1 MCSLTHA
8 LIQPTSQVEHPPS
21 PEILVPASVP
31 KPALPSASELGGH
44 ITPEWMLHSNL
55 RLLCGNHFIIR
66 QLKGKVSKNK
76 AFTGYR
82 ARTIRKQA
90 TKSKNGVIRSI
101 L

>member
-1 MCSLTHA
+1 MTIPSHDEGGVLLSAVSVGIHGTTSKPV
-8 LIQPTSQVEHPPS
+8 LPT
-21 PEILVPASVP
+21 
-31 KPALPSASELGGH
+31 ASEVGGH
-44 ITPEWMLHSNL
+44 ITPEWELHSNL

-66 QLKGKVSKNK
+66 QLKEKHSKNK
-76 AFTGYR
+76 VFTGYR